1 MNRKF
6 ILKIIIDVCMTVC
19 LLFLMPYSL
28 LGETLHEWLGIVMF
42 VLFVT
47 HHVLNRKWMAAVTK
61 GKYTPFRIV
70 QTLIVFVMLVLML
83 GSMVSGVLLSNHIF
97 RAVRIAGISMAARQ
111 VHMFCAY
118 FGMVVM
124 SVHLGLHWNMVVN
137 MTGKLFLYPSA
148 KRTWIARAIAILLA
162 GYGVYAGHKRQIGA
176 YLLMKMHF
184 VFYDY
189 TENVLFFVFDYMAV
203 MAFIVFITYY
213 VSKFLRKHR
222 CTRGTNKIK

>member
-1 MNRKF
+1 MNRKI

-97 RAVRIAGISMAARQ
+97 RVVRIAGSSMAARQ

-118 FGMVVM
+118 FGMLVM

-213 VSKFLRKHR
+213 VSKFLRK
-222 CTRGTNKIK
+222 RGKRNK

>member
-19 LLFLMPYSL
+19 LLLLMPYSL

-118 FGMVVM
+118 FGMLVM

-162 GYGVYAGHKRQIGA
+162 GYGVYAGHKRKIGA

-213 VSKFLRKHR
+213 VSKFLRK
-222 CTRGTNKIK
+222 RGKRNK

>member
-118 FGMVVM
+118 FGMLVM

-213 VSKFLRKHR
+213 VSKFLRK
-222 CTRGTNKIK
+222 RGKRNK

>member
-6 ILKIIIDVCMTVC
+6 ILKIITDVCMTVC

-47 HHVLNRKWMAAVTK
+47 HHVLNRKWMVAVTK

-70 QTLIVFVMLVLML
+70 QTLMVFVMLVLML

-97 RAVRIAGISMAARQ
+97 RAIRIAGISMAARQ

-118 FGMVVM
+118 AGMVVM

-137 MTGKLFLYPSA
+137 MTGKLFLHPSA

-162 GYGVYAGHKRQIGA
+162 GYGAYAGHKRQIGA

-189 TENVLFFVFDYMAV
+189 TENVLFFIFDYMAV

-213 VSKFLRKHR
+213 VSKFLRK
-222 CTRGTNKIK
+222 RGKGNQ

>member
-1 MNRKF
+1 
-6 ILKIIIDVCMTVC
+6 
-19 LLFLMPYSL
+19 
-28 LGETLHEWLGIVMF
+28 MF

-213 VSKFLRKHR
+213 VSKFLRKR
-222 CTRGTNKIK
+222 

>member
-1 MNRKF
+1 
-6 ILKIIIDVCMTVC
+6 MTVC

-118 FGMVVM
+118 FGMLVI
-124 SVHLGLHWNMVVN
+124 SVHLGLHWKMVVN

-189 TENVLFFVFDYMAV
+189 TENVLFFVFDYMAL

-213 VSKFLRKHR
+213 VSKFLRK
-222 CTRGTNKIK
+222 RGKRNK

>member
-1 MNRKF
+1 M
-6 ILKIIIDVCMTVC
+6 MVC

-97 RAVRIAGISMAARQ
+97 RAIRIAGISMAARQ

-118 FGMVVM
+118 SGMVVM

-203 MAFIVFITYY
+203 MGLVVFLTYY
-213 VSKFLRKHR
+213 IVKMV
-222 CTRGTNKIK
+222 TRRSRAIK

>member
-19 LLFLMPYSL
+19 LLLLMPYSL

-118 FGMVVM
+118 FGMLVM

-162 GYGVYAGHKRQIGA
+162 GYGVYAGHKRKIGA

-203 MAFIVFITYY
+203 TAFIVFITYY
-213 VSKFLRKHR
+213 VSKFLRK
-222 CTRGTNKIK
+222 RGKRNK

>member
-1 MNRKF
+1 MNRKI

-137 MTGKLFLYPSA
+137 MTG
-148 KRTWIARAIAILLA
+148 
-162 GYGVYAGHKRQIGA
+162 
-176 YLLMKMHF
+176 
-184 VFYDY
+184 
-189 TENVLFFVFDYMAV
+189 NFFVSICQTDMDRKSHRNFTGRIRCICRAQKTNRR
-203 MAFIVFITYY
+203 VFIDENAFC
-213 VSKFLRKHR
+213 VL
-222 CTRGTNKIK
+222 

>member
-1 MNRKF
+1 MNRKI

-97 RAVRIAGISMAARQ
+97 RAVRIAGSSMAARQ

-118 FGMVVM
+118 WGFTVM
-124 SVHLGLHWNMVVN
+124 SVHLGIRHACNIGSSWVALEYGCKHD
-137 MTGKLFLYPSA
+137 GK
-148 KRTWIARAIAILLA
+148 T
-162 GYGVYAGHKRQIGA
+162 
-176 YLLMKMHF
+176 
-184 VFYDY
+184 
-189 TENVLFFVFDYMAV
+189 FFVSICQTDMD
-203 MAFIVFITYY
+203 
-213 VSKFLRKHR
+213 RKSHR
-222 CTRGTNKIK
+222 NFTGRIRCICRA

>member
-6 ILKIIIDVCMTVC
+6 IIKIIIDVCLTAC

-28 LGETLHEWLGIVMF
+28 LGETLHEWLGIAMF
-42 VLFVT
+42 VLFVI

-61 GKYTPFRIV
+61 GTYTAFRMV
-70 QTLIVFVMLVLML
+70 QTIIVFVMLVLML
-83 GSMVSGVLLSNHIF
+83 GSMASGVLLSNHIF
-97 RAVRIAGISMAARQ
+97 RAIRIVGISMAARQ

-118 FGMVVM
+118 AGLAVM

-137 MTGKLFLYPSA
+137 MTGKLFLHPSA
-148 KRTWIARAIAILLA
+148 KQTWIARGIAVLLA
-162 GYGVYAGHKRQIGA
+162 GYGGYAWQKRQIGA

-184 VFYDY
+184 VFYDN

-203 MAFIVFITYY
+203 MALIVFITYY
-213 VSKFLRKHR
+213 MSKFLRRK
-222 CTRGTNKIK
+222 NK

>member
-213 VSKFLRKHR
+213 VSKFLRK
-222 CTRGTNKIK
+222 RGKRNK

>member
-19 LLFLMPYSL
+19 LLLLMPYSL

-213 VSKFLRKHR
+213 VSKFLRK
-222 CTRGTNKIK
+222 RGKRNK

>member
-97 RAVRIAGISMAARQ
+97 RAVRIAGSSMAARQ

-118 FGMVVM
+118 FGMLVM

-162 GYGVYAGHKRQIGA
+162 GYGVYAGHKRKIGA

-203 MAFIVFITYY
+203 TAFIVFITYY
-213 VSKFLRKHR
+213 VSKFLRK
-222 CTRGTNKIK
+222 RGKRNK

>member
-19 LLFLMPYSL
+19 LLLLMPYSL

-83 GSMVSGVLLSNHIF
+83 GSMVSVVLLSNHIF

-213 VSKFLRKHR
+213 VSKFLRK
-222 CTRGTNKIK
+222 RGKRNK

>member
-1 MNRKF
+1 
-6 ILKIIIDVCMTVC
+6 MTVC

-213 VSKFLRKHR
+213 VSKFLRK
-222 CTRGTNKIK
+222 RGKRNK

>member
-70 QTLIVFVMLVLML
+70 QTLIVFVMFVLML

-213 VSKFLRKHR
+213 VSKFLRK
-222 CTRGTNKIK
+222 RGKRNK

>member
-1 MNRKF
+1 MNRKI

-213 VSKFLRKHR
+213 VSKFLRK
-222 CTRGTNKIK
+222 RGKRNK

>member
-1 MNRKF
+1 
-6 ILKIIIDVCMTVC
+6 MTVC
-19 LLFLMPYSL
+19 LLLLMPYSL

-213 VSKFLRKHR
+213 VSKFLRK
-222 CTRGTNKIK
+222 RGKRNK

>member
-1 MNRKF
+1 
-6 ILKIIIDVCMTVC
+6 MTVC

-148 KRTWIARAIAILLA
+148 KRTWIARVIAILLA
-162 GYGVYAGHKRQIGA
+162 GYGVYVGHKRQIGA

-213 VSKFLRKHR
+213 VSKFLRK
-222 CTRGTNKIK
+222 RGKRNK

>member
-148 KRTWIARAIAILLA
+148 KRTWIARVIAILLA
-162 GYGVYAGHKRQIGA
+162 GYGVYVGHKRQIGA

-213 VSKFLRKHR
+213 VSKFLRK
-222 CTRGTNKIK
+222 RGKRNK